1 MIVCSVGWD
10 MHQTEYILSF
20 ESTYDAMTAEQA
32 LLQAS
37 LPVRVMPLPAAIR
50 AGCGICLRI
59 APDAWP
65 QADAILCGEPIR
77 PPSIHLRTITNGKSH
92 YTPCPKGDFHEPT

>member
-1 MIVCSVGWD
+1 

-20 ESTYDAMTAEQA
+20 DSAYDAMAAEQA
-32 LLQAS
+32 LLQAGV
-37 LPVRVMPLPAAIR
+37 PVRVMPLPASIS

-59 APDAWP
+59 VPDAW
-65 QADAILCGEPIR
+65 QQVFGILSGQPIR
-77 PPSIHLRTITNGKSH
+77 PPSVYLRTITDGKSQ